1 MEFMSVVVG
10 TAIGLMA
17 GTALLKVIE
26 TNKRI
31 KTLQTFQDELKKDG
45 EALLGLIKK
54 EPEEPKKE
62 ETIENA
68 G

>member
-31 KTLQTFQDELKKDG
+31 KTLQDELKKG
-45 EALLGLIKK
+45 EEALLGLIKK